1 MRKPFIVANWKMHKT
16 VKESVDFAH
25 QLRKKFSEPADS
37 DIVIAPPFTS
47 LYPVAEVLKGSAI
60 HLSAQN
66 LHWDEKGAYTGEV
79 SAGMLIDVGC
89 KYVIIGHSERR
100 TLFNEKDGDI
110 NRKIKIALKFNL
122 RPIFCFGETS
132 DERES
137 GQTFTVIQRQLKEG
151 LIDLSSDD
159 IRRIIIAYEPVW
171 AIGTGKTATPG
182 QAGEVHRFIR
192 NMITE
197 IHGTDISGNTVILY
211 GGSVNPDNIGDLM
224 SQPDI
229 DGALVGG
236 ASLDVETFIK
246 IAKF

>member
-1 MRKPFIVANWKMHKT
+1 MRKPCMVANWKMHKT
-16 VKESVDFAH
+16 VKESVDFAC
-25 QLRKKFSEPADS
+25 QLRNKISEPADI

-47 LYPVAEVLKGSAI
+47 LYPVAEVLRESAI

-79 SAGMLIDVGC
+79 SAGMLVDVGC
-89 KYVIIGHSERR
+89 RYVIIGHSERR
-100 TLFNEKDGDI
+100 TLFNENDEDI

-122 RPIFCFGETS
+122 RPIFCIGETL

-137 GQTFTVIQRQLKEG
+137 RKTFAVIQKQLKEG
-151 LIDLSSDD
+151 LIDIPTND
-159 IRRIIIAYEPVW
+159 IRHIIFAYEPVW
-171 AIGTGKTATPG
+171 AIGTGKTASPS
-182 QAGEVHRFIR
+182 QAVEVHSFIR

-197 IHGTDISGNTVILY
+197 IHGTDVSGGTVILY
-211 GGSVNPDNIGDLM
+211 GGSVNPDNIADLM

-236 ASLDVETFIK
+236 ASLDVGKFIK
-246 IAKF
+246 VIKF

>member
-1 MRKPFIVANWKMHKT
+1 MRKPCMVANWKMHKT
-16 VKESVDFAH
+16 VEESVDFAH
-25 QLRKKFSEPADS
+25 QLIGKISESANS

-47 LYPVAEVLKGSAI
+47 LYPVAEVLRESAI

-79 SAGMLIDVGC
+79 SAVMLVDVGC

-100 TLFNEKDGDI
+100 ALFNESDGDI

-122 RPIFCFGETS
+122 RPIFCIGETS

-137 GQTFTVIQRQLKEG
+137 GKTFSVIQKQLKEG
-151 LIDLSSDD
+151 LIDLASDD
-159 IRRIIIAYEPVW
+159 IRQIIIAYEPVW
-171 AIGTGKTATPG
+171 AIGTGRTATPN
-182 QAGEVHRFIR
+182 QAGEVHSFIR

-197 IHGTDISGNTVILY
+197 IHGTDVSGKTMILY
-211 GGSVNPDNIGDLM
+211 GGSVNPDNIADLM

-236 ASLDVETFIK
+236 ASLDVEKFIK
-246 IAKF
+246 VVKF